1 MGQVGVAMAFLQF
14 PQLLFVFGY
23 FPWVVYV
30 RHGLIVPLMNGN
42 CIRNH
47 PEFRQLF

>member
-1 MGQVGVAMAFLQF
+1 MAFLQF
-14 PQLLFVFGY
+14 PQLLFVLGY

-42 CIRNH
+42 GIRNH